1 MRSCLVVANQT
12 LAGRELAEV
21 IEERLRAV
29 PTRFLVVVPLSP
41 IGHLLTWDEEES
53 RTAARARLE
62 AILTRLQE
70 RGVEAAGEIGDR
82 DPVEAARDALR
93 GFAADE
99 IILSTLPSGISRWLG
114 QDVPSRL
121 RAAVR
126 IPVVVITQRQR
137 VEVGA

>member
-53 RTAARARLE
+53 RMAARARLE

-93 GFAADE
+93 AFAADE

-126 IPVVVITQRQR
+126 IPVIVITQRQR